1 MEDDTELANFGC
13 VKLMLALFSD
23 LILSQSAWIGF
34 IGNREL
40 ADIAR
45 FCPRCLR
52 SAQCL
57 QNCSMPASCCLCL
70 WSTPTKL
77 AFAWFSDLLADHSEM
92 FWSLYSVDLDAA
104 LELQPPDSWDS
115 FENFKMGIFHTK
127 LINQF
132 SPMVV
137 RYIDLME
144 HSISQSLEKNFFRE
158 KWEMRKDVFWKL
170 DALQAFIQDLNW
182 PEEEFAKYLQVRM
195 RTLAAE
201 IISNSADGSNIVEL
215 WPDGISYKLASLQ
228 MPAHMRDF
236 DKITIRRVDN
246 EVAAFFQQLRT
257 TFSGLGVVINTHS
270 NKHSSWQQSDCLLRN
285 RRFSIG
291 FTTLGDGDGYEVT
304 EFTEVA
310 GPIGKL
316 EHTAVSLSISEDSEE
331 LQAIKVL
338 QQKVTARFDQ
348 LSNNMKRM
356 YSNLRHRNLM

>member
-1 MEDDTELANFGC
+1 MRNL
-13 VKLMLALFSD
+13 
-23 LILSQSAWIGF
+23 LILHDFVRGAYGVHDVYKIVLCRRLVVYAYGVHQRNWPSRDFPICSLITPKCFGLYTRLIWT
-34 IGNREL
+34 
-40 ADIAR
+40 
-45 FCPRCLR
+45 P
-52 SAQCL
+52 
-57 QNCSMPASCCLCL
+57 QNL
-70 WSTPTKL
+70 
-77 AFAWFSDLLADHSEM
+77 
-92 FWSLYSVDLDAA
+92 
-104 LELQPPDSWDS
+104 
-115 FENFKMGIFHTK
+115 KMGIFHTK

-158 KWEMRKDVFWKL
+158 KWEMRKM
-170 DALQAFIQDLNW
+170 AFIQDLNW

-270 NKHSSWQQSDCLLRN
+270 NKHSSWQQSDYAQQHWATAPDMRSPSYGVQANFLVEKAPNTAEKCN
-285 RRFSIG
+285 GI
-291 FTTLGDGDGYEVT
+291 
-304 EFTEVA
+304 VA